1 MGLYEHKLKLGRA
14 RGTACEISERS
25 SIARG
30 RDHLSGCTARSI
42 EDRQAADTGIGF
54 SSWQAHRGPHAW
66 LERRRLA
73 NSLRSRRPRALG
85 FVGWPSHPQ
94 RPPFRVFGPSCEEDD
109 EPAGAVRQHRMCDS
123 HHHAEGKGASA
134 LGDTSLRNTMSA
146 GDGNEPIAAVAQRL
160 HQNNLIRQGS
170 ARTSGWQGWQATATA
185 RAMSERVQVY
195 RVARLVES
203 NNTRTV

>member
-1 MGLYEHKLKLGRA
+1 MRDIRTQQHRSWPGSPLWVHRA
-14 RGTACEISERS
+14 LHRGPCALPS
-25 SIARG
+25 
-30 RDHLSGCTARSI
+30 
-42 EDRQAADTGIGF
+42 RQAAADTGIGF

-85 FVGWPSHPQ
+85 WPSHPQ
-94 RPPFRVFGPSCEEDD
+94 RPPFRVFGPSGEEDD

-134 LGDTSLRNTMSA
+134 LGDMSLRNTMST
-146 GDGNEPIAAVAQRL
+146 GDGNGPIAAVAQRL

-185 RAMSERVQVY
+185 RAMSERVWCNQPK
-195 RVARLVES
+195 
-203 NNTRTV
+203 TTT